1 MDLELQT
8 FYIHHTQTRRVVIAM
23 HGLIGT
29 AGFRSHLEFVLLRKY
44 WVNEGG
50 GVSEARLSVRSTYK
64 FLFPFYVLLLLS
76 IKPTICQCQ
85 VDLTGLQY
93 STYWLNHLMF
103 TVSCFLA
110 TDAKWYIK
118 INLRLQ
124 TLQGICSIAQ
134 SISPLL
140 HHSTNY
146 QILIFWIPA
155 IIFNSFQTG
164 GILIV
169 LAGVWSFW
177 IRSLNGDSLH
187 GFI

>member
-1 MDLELQT
+1 MWSAPLSQIHLQ
-8 FYIHHTQTRRVVIAM
+8 VSVSS
-23 HGLIGT
+23 LC
-29 AGFRSHLEFVLLRKY
+29 FVAFKHKTNHMP
-44 WVNEGG
+44 VPSG
-50 GVSEARLSVRSTYK
+50 
-64 FLFPFYVLLLLS
+64 
-76 IKPTICQCQ
+76 
-85 VDLTGLQY
+85 LTGLQH
-93 STYWLNHLMF
+93 STYWLNHLTF

-124 TLQGICSIAQ
+124 ILQGICSTAQ

-140 HHSTNY
+140 QHSTNY
-146 QILIFWIPA
+146 PNFNFWIPA

-164 GILIV
+164 GVLIV

>member
-8 FYIHHTQTRRVVIAM
+8 FYIHHRQTGRVVVAM

-29 AGFRSHLEFVLLRKY
+29 AGFRSHLEFVLLRNY

-50 GVSEARLSVRSTYK
+50 RCVWSAPLSQIHLQVSVS
-64 FLFPFYVLLLLS
+64 FLCFVAFKHKTNHMPVPS
-76 IKPTICQCQ
+76 G
-85 VDLTGLQY
+85 LTGLQH

-124 TLQGICSIAQ
+124 ILQGICSIAQ

-146 QILIFWIPA
+146 QILIFG
-155 IIFNSFQTG
+155 SQQ
-164 GILIV
+164 
-169 LAGVWSFW
+169 
-177 IRSLNGDSLH
+177 
-187 GFI
+187 